1 MLCFHQCEAEQSILS
16 PIKQETT
23 VQAKQHPWKSMF
35 VCVVVVVVE
44 RGEGIQIRDWKFV
57 VHYENFFK
65 QCNSQYRFLCS
76 ISKSI
81 DLVQKNLLI
90 IGKKS

>member
-1 MLCFHQCEAEQSILS
+1 MLCFHQCETDQSILS

-44 RGEGIQIRDWKFV
+44 GGGEGDT
-57 VHYENFFK
+57 
-65 QCNSQYRFLCS
+65 
-76 ISKSI
+76 
-81 DLVQKNLLI
+81 D
-90 IGKKS
+90 